1 MDDILAFDAVIRA
14 GSVSHAAEQ
23 LGITQSAVTRR
34 IQALEESL
42 GVELLNRETRPS
54 RPTQIGRRVFE
65 QVRLALEQLEQITN
79 VVEEDAVPEGVFR
92 LGVPQ
97 FLSEGI
103 AIGAIASLKEEFPGL
118 DIQVT
123 TATTPSLLSGLLAG
137 DIDTAALV
145 MSRQGSL
152 PEALVGHRLSALS
165 MTVVGRKHDNEPRAA
180 RLADL
185 HACGWIL
192 NPGECG
198 FRNGLSN
205 ALNAQG
211 LPLKLNLDVAGVEV
225 QLGLVA
231 AGHGLALVPAHMLET
246 SRHRGEIE
254 ALPVTDFRLDNDL
267 WLARPRILGRL
278 TQAANSFGAYIRHA
292 MGTPIQPTADP
303 VHAQDAKRDNQA
315 SIGIE

>member
-1 MDDILAFDAVIRA
+1 MDDILAFDSVIRT
-14 GSVSHAAEQ
+14 GSISHAAQ
-23 LGITQSAVTRR
+23 ALGITQSAVTRR
-34 IQALEESL
+34 VQTLEETL
-42 GVELLNRETRPS
+42 GVTLLNRETRPS
-54 RPTQIGRRVFE
+54 RPTQIGRRVHE

-79 VVEEDAVPEGVFR
+79 VVEEDAEPEGIFR

-103 AIGAIASLKEEFPGL
+103 AIGAIASLKEEFPRL

-123 TATTPSLLSGLLAG
+123 TATTPALLSGLLSG

-152 PEALVGHRLSALS
+152 PEALVGHRLSPLS
-165 MTVVGRKHDNEPRAA
+165 MTVVGQKFATAPADY
-180 RLADL
+180 RLDEL
-185 HACGWIL
+185 HSRGWIL

-198 FRNGLSN
+198 FRNGLNN

-246 SRHRGEIE
+246 SRHRD
-254 ALPVTDFRLDNDL
+254 AVAPLVVTDFRLDNDL
-267 WLARPRILGRL
+267 WLAHPRILGRL
-278 TQAANSFGAYIRHA
+278 TQAATAFGAYIRDA
-292 MGTPIQPTADP
+292 MAP
-303 VHAQDAKRDNQA
+303 VDAQKRAPAPELSLQMPDTLALQ
-315 SIGIE
+315 